1 MSNKI
6 EIELRGPEFI
16 QSAVEITQRI
26 SVNTLTNIFVY
37 NMTADCVKSLEG
49 ALQKL
54 RAYFVK
60 GGAVIIT
67 TSQILPKS
75 AKAVLQG
82 ASGVMVQIS
91 HSMLS
96 MPSSDLSQPDSP
108 AANGTITGQMQT
120 DAAAQKSERWKI
132 MQKTQTNIFEITQDI
147 TVNKIKTAE
156 KQNKVFSGYIR
167 S

>member
-16 QSAVEITQRI
+16 KSAVELTQRI
-26 SVNTLTNIFVY
+26 SVNSLTNVYVY

-54 RAYFVK
+54 RAYFAK
-60 GGAVIIT
+60 GGVVVIS

-75 AKAVLQG
+75 TKAVLQA

-91 HSMLS
+91 QAMLS
-96 MPSSDLSQPDSP
+96 MPSSNLP
-108 AANGTITGQMQT
+108 AAEGTTLNQMQT
-120 DAAAQKSERWKI
+120 DAAAQQSERWKI
-132 MQKTQTNIFEITQDI
+132 MQKTQTNIFEITQDV
-147 TVNKIKTAE
+147 TVNKLKTAE
-156 KQNKVFSGYIR
+156 KQNKAFSGYVR